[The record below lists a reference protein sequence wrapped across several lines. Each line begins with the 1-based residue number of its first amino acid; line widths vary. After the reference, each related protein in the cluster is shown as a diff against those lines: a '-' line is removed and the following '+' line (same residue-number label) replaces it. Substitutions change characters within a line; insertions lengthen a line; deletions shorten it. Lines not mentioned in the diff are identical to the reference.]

1 MKKKY
6 IKAAF
11 FAACA
16 VLMFTV
22 FSASY
27 ILNMKSDISGSL
39 LRLHIVADSDSE
51 RDQMLKLLVRDRI
64 LADFSDVFAECR
76 NRSDA
81 EKAAKEHLAEI
92 EASAEDELLKNGAA
106 DAVTAAVES
115 CPFPTKSYGS
125 VRLPRGQ
132 YTALNIKIGSAEGHN
147 WWCVMYPPLCITDK
161 NAVLSEESKNKL
173 KKCLTAEE
181 YRLITEG
188 ETADVKIK
196 FRIAEILGKYFK

>member
-6 IKAAF
+6 IKTAF

-22 FSASY
+22 FFASY

-51 RDQMLKLLVRDRI
+51 RDQALKLLVRDRI
-64 LADFSDVFAECR
+64 LADFSDIFADCR
-76 NRSDA
+76 SRSDA
-81 EKAAKEHLAEI
+81 EKAAKEHISEI
-92 EASAEDELLKNGAA
+92 EASAKDELLKNGAD

-115 CPFPTKSYGS
+115 CPFPTKSYGN
-125 VRLPRGQ
+125 VKLPRGQ
-132 YTALNIKIGSAEGHN
+132 YTALNIKIGSAAGHN

-161 NAVLSEESKNKL
+161 NAVLSEESKDKL
-173 KKCLTAEE
+173 KKSLTAEE